1 MTTPTPI
8 PDSCTICRR
17 RPLSLAVGSA
27 KDPKWLCA
35 ECVQLVGEIR
45 KLKNLDAYEEIAVG
59 DSVTCIGEWLGDID
73 KTELADFT
81 EEEQRYLVELTVK
94 SFGDSLR
101 RQIREGGAPF

>member
-1 MTTPTPI
+1 MTATPM

-17 RPLSLAVGSA
+17 RPIGIAVGTA
-27 KDPKWLCA
+27 TVPKWLCA

-45 KLKNLDAYEEIAVG
+45 KLKNLDAYEEVAVG
-59 DSVTCIGEWLGDID
+59 DTVDRLGEWLGDID
-73 KTELADFT
+73 KTDLCEFT
-81 EEEQRYLVELTVK
+81 AEEQRTLVELTVK